1 MRKSLVVLCFLSMSS
16 YLMAQETV
24 RKKEIG
30 LVLNSLYDFGL
41 TFRTGTTKSLW
52 RFNTLLLYGGKTVET
67 ADSLIRTQ
75 SNTGFSV
82 KIGKEYRKELAD
94 NLELRLGADISF
106 AYSRYKLDR
115 DDKTIYNADQFD
127 QRTIYNPG
135 VNLVF
140 GFNYR
145 LNDNF
150 VIGAEVLPNFTYT
163 TGTSIEINN
172 GVQVESEISGFNYG
186 LSNTSA
192 LLSFVYRF

>member
-1 MRKSLVVLCFLSMSS
+1 MLCFLSMSS

-30 LVLNSLYDFGL
+30 LVFSSLNDFGL
-41 TFRTGTTKSLW
+41 TFRTGTAKSLW

-75 SNTGFSV
+75 SHTGFSV

-94 NLELRLGADISF
+94 NLELRFGGEISF
-106 AYSRYKLDR
+106 AYSRYRVDR
-115 DDKTIYNADQFD
+115 DDKTIYNDDRVD
-127 QRTIYNPG
+127 QRINYSPG

-140 GFNYR
+140 GFNY
-145 LNDNF
+145 LLSDNF
-150 VIGAEVLPNFTYT
+150 LIGAEVLPNFTYT
-163 TGTSIEINN
+163 TGTSIEIDS
-172 GVQVESEISGFNYG
+172 GIAVESDVSGFSYG

-192 LLSFVYRF
+192 LMSLVYRF